1 MTLKVETYT
10 DMPPP
15 PKSAKIPSKPDSH
28 YKPKAPDNAENMIE
42 QLRTMS
48 DANQILSIA
57 PFLPAIFKWEN
68 KPVTLE
74 DYFYFES
81 LFNVL
86 RPLKVILKLARQL
99 GKTMQMCMTG
109 VARPAFISDY
119 KTLFVT
125 PLFEQCRRMSS
136 NYCRPLIDNSPFRPL
151 WSGPGINRNVLQRS
165 FRSGGRIQFT
175 FAFNSVDRARG
186 IFADELC
193 IDEIQDFNHK
203 FIPILAECLNVSK
216 WKIIQLG
223 GTPKTTDNSV
233 EVNWRESSQAE
244 WFIPCP
250 CGKWNIPSIEFDLLK
265 MVGKFTP
272 DISKERPGCVCAECG
287 RPLNPNGFEGKPAR
301 WVHRFEEKKMEFSGF
316 HVPQVIAPIH
326 CCRAKDWEIL
336 VKKSKGEMG
345 YSEQQYHNEVL
356 AESSGLG
363 MQLISEE
370 ELQAASILPWK
381 NNPKSMDVVNRIR
394 LADYQYRALGVD
406 WGGGGEE
413 GVSLTA
419 HAVAGLKRDGSIDIL
434 WGRKLLT
441 PLDHNREA
449 GETLHTYNAF
459 RCNLLAHDFNGSG
472 DLRETMIK
480 NTEPTIAKRLFRAD
494 YKFGGPRVRLRKPT
508 DEEPRK
514 IYRMNRT
521 RCILTVLQAIRKGK
535 LRFFQYDY
543 VNKDERGLLTDFVY
557 LLENKSVTKRGADI
571 YTIGCHASFSDD
583 FVHAVVYACCALW
596 HSTGSWPIK
605 DGVPDITPR
614 EPSHRLI
621 EEVDP
626 DDPNWEKDDRDD

>member
-1 MTLKVETYT
+1 MTPEL
-10 DMPPP
+10 
-15 PKSAKIPSKPDSH
+15 AKEKHFKPA
-28 YKPKAPDNAENMIE
+28 APDNAETMIS
-42 QLRTMS
+42 QLRDLAS
-48 DANQILSIA
+48 SNKILSIA
-57 PFLPAIFKWEN
+57 KFLPAIFNWNN
-68 KPVTLE
+68 KPVNLD

-81 LFNVL
+81 LFNVM
-86 RPLKVILKLARQL
+86 RPHKILLKLARQL

-109 VARPAFISDY
+109 VARPAFIPNY

-186 IFADELC
+186 IFADELD
-193 IDEIQDFNHK
+193 IDEIQDFNRK
-203 FIPILAECLNVSK
+203 FIPILAECLNVSP
-216 WKIIQLG
+216 WQIIQLA
-223 GTPKTTDNSV
+223 GTPKTTDNTV
-233 EVNWRESSQAE
+233 EVEWRESSQAE

-250 CGKWNIPSIEFDLLK
+250 CGKWNIPSIEHDLVK
-265 MVGKFTP
+265 MIGKFTP
-272 DISKERPGCVCAECG
+272 LIGKDRPGCVCAACG
-287 RPLNPNGFEGKPAR
+287 RPVNPNGYEGKPAR
-301 WVHRFEEKKMEFSGF
+301 WVHRFDEKKMEYAGY

-326 CCRAKDWEIL
+326 CASSKNWESL
-336 VKKSKGEMG
+336 VKKSKGEQG
-345 YSEQQYHNEVL
+345 YSEQQFHNEVL

-381 NNPKSMDVVNRIR
+381 NNPKSLDAVNRIR
-394 LADYQYRALGVD
+394 LSDYQYRALGVD

-419 HAVAGLKRDGSIDIL
+419 HAVAGLKKDSSIDIL

-449 GETLHTYNAF
+449 ADTLHAYRAF
-459 RCNLLAHDFNGSG
+459 RCNFLAHDFNGSG
-472 DLRETMIK
+472 DLRETLIR
-480 NTEPTIAKRLFRAD
+480 NDEPTIGRRLFRAV
-494 YKFGGPRVRLRKPT
+494 YGYGGPRVLLKKPT
-508 DEEPRK
+508 EDEPRK
-514 IYRMNRT
+514 KYRLNRT
-521 RCILTVLQAIRKGK
+521 RCILTVLNAIKRGHVK
-535 LRFFQYDY
+535 FFQYDY
-543 VNKDERGLLTDFVY
+543 QNKDDRGLISDFVY
-557 LLENKSVTKRGADI
+557 LLENKSVTKRGADV

-596 HSTGSWPIK
+596 HATGSWPIK
-605 DGVPDITPR
+605 DGVPEITPR

-626 DDPNWEKDDRDD
+626 EDPNWHNEDKDD